1 MFSGVRYPVPNM
13 SMHDWQER
21 FRDVYDR
28 SIVAWQGGRRTP
40 KTMFTTDD
48 AAYLASIGCTRQ
60 ELFDFVD
67 DAQNYGEPDFDT
79 VLAVQAIRR
88 DYFLNVMGGK
98 ASRRVASMDDL
109 PAKTD
114 AVDGIEWLPRII
126 EKARLKLRGE
136 MPPDL
141 MYGCGGDRPFL
152 RRMKMTLP
160 DFLKLVWE
168 SGTDDR
174 RIIDAVKRSA
184 RLA

>member
-1 MFSGVRYPVPNM
+1 VRYLAAEMNNNNWKVN
-13 SMHDWQER
+13 
-21 FRDVYDR
+21 FREVYDR
-28 SIVAWQGGRRTP
+28 GVSAWNSGRRTP
-40 KTMFTTDD
+40 KTMFSGDD
-48 AAYLASIGCTRQ
+48 AGFLASIGCTRQ

-67 DAQNYGEPDFDT
+67 DAQNCGEPDFDT
-79 VLAVQAIRR
+79 VFSVQSIRR
-88 DYFLNVMGGK
+88 DYFLNVMSGK
-98 ASRRVASMDDL
+98 PSGRVASMDEL

-174 RIIDAVKRSA
+174 RIIDSAKRSA
-184 RLA
+184 GPA

>member
-1 MFSGVRYPVPNM
+1 M
-13 SMHDWQER
+13 SANDWQATLR
-21 FRDVYDR
+21 RVYDQG
-28 SIVAWQGGRRTP
+28 VAAWKGGRRTP
-40 KTMFTTDD
+40 KTMFDSDD
-48 AAYLASIGCTRQ
+48 GAFLASIGCTRQ

-67 DAQNYGEPDFDT
+67 DGQNDGEPDFDT

-98 ASRRVASMDDL
+98 PSGRVASMDDL

-152 RRMKMTLP
+152 GRMNLTLP
-160 DFLKLVWE
+160 EFMKLVWE
-168 SGTDDR
+168 SGADDR
-174 RIIDAVKRSA
+174 RIIEAVKRSA
-184 RLA
+184 GLA